1 MTSRGAC
8 ARAPGRIA
16 GRGGAKR
23 RGTTTTTTARAAGTA
38 RGEDGDDGEEGG
50 GRGPSAV
57 EMERMDREASA
68 YASAWANELANTVE
82 DAKALERRLFGED
95 GGGGGA
101 RARELETEEDEN
113 EKMEVDRGKTK
124 KSQARADARMRRKT
138 RRDWSK
144 VPDDAL
150 PRVAVVGRPN
160 VGKSALFNR
169 LTGTKRAIVYDEPG
183 VTRDRMYV
191 RSYWGEHLSL
201 IHI

>member
-101 RARELETEEDEN
+101 RAR
-113 EKMEVDRGKTK
+113 
-124 KSQARADARMRRKT
+124 
-138 RRDWSK
+138 
-144 VPDDAL
+144 
-150 PRVAVVGRPN
+150 
-160 VGKSALFNR
+160 
-169 LTGTKRAIVYDEPG
+169 
-183 VTRDRMYV
+183 TRDGR
-191 RSYWGEHLSL
+191 R
-201 IHI
+201 